1 MYQIVC
7 DRCGDVI
14 PMATDKWMVHEKQSG
29 SAEIDFVGNGKMRQ
43 AHLCRDCTE
52 RLVDWLT
59 EGVRNDEPKD

>member
-14 PMATDKWMVHEKQSG
+14 PMETDKWMIHEKQSG
-29 SAEIDFVGNGKMRQ
+29 SAEIDFVGNGKMPQ

-52 RLVDWLT
+52 RLIDWIT